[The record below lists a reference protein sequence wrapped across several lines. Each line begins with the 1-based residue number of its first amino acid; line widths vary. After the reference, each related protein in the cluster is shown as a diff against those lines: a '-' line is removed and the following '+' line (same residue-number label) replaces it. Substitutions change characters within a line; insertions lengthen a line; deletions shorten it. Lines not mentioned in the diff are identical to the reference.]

1 MDFTFTEEQNMLKDS
16 VTRFVQDNYDFDSR
30 CKIADSAE
38 GFSRDYWN
46 TFAELG
52 WLSIP
57 FSEEQGGFGGGVVD
71 NILVMEEL
79 GKALVLEPYLATVV
93 LFGGLLSK
101 SSNAVLQEQH
111 IASIIDGSLQGAF
124 AYTEPQSRFALND
137 VQTQAKASA
146 GGFVLTGKKVMV
158 LNGASAD
165 KLIVSARTSGE
176 SCDTA
181 GISLFLVDKA
191 ASGVSVNSYRTMDGQ
206 CVANI
211 VLENVE
217 VSAEALVSE
226 LGQGYAQISAVIQDA
241 TVAVSAEALGAM
253 SKLLQTTVEYTKA
266 REQFGVA
273 ISTFQV
279 LQHRMV
285 DIFSV
290 CEEVRSLLYR
300 AACSVAEGSDDAEKN
315 VMALK
320 VKVGNAGKHV
330 GGEAMQLHGGMGM
343 TDELDVGHY
352 AKRLRMI
359 NSLFGD
365 SDYCQQRFAQLTFA

>member
-16 VTRFVQDNYDFDSR
+16 VARFVQDNYDFDSR
-30 CKIADSAE
+30 CKIADSEE
-38 GFSRDYWN
+38 GFSRDHWN

-57 FSEEQGGFGGGVVD
+57 FTEEQGGFGGGVID
-71 NILVMEEL
+71 NMLVMEEF
-79 GKALVLEPYLATVV
+79 GQALVLEPYLATVL

-101 SSNAVLQEQH
+101 SSNVALQEQC
-111 IASIIDGSLQGAF
+111 IAPVIEGTLQGAF
-124 AYTEPQSRFALND
+124 AYTESQSRFALND
-137 VQTQAKASA
+137 VQTSA
-146 GGFVLTGKKVMV
+146 QKTADGFVLTGEKVMV
-158 LNGASAD
+158 INGGSAD
-165 KLIVSARTSGE
+165 KIIVSARTSGK
-176 SCDTA
+176 SCDA
-181 GISLFLVDKA
+181 EGISLFLIDSA
-191 ASGVSVNSYRTMDGQ
+191 AAGVTVKRYRTMDGQ

-211 VLENVE
+211 VLDNVA
-217 VSAEALVSE
+217 VNSEALVSE
-226 LGQGYAQISAVIQDA
+226 LDQGLTLMSSVVQEAII
-241 TVAVSAEALGAM
+241 AVSAEALGAM
-253 SKLLQTTVEYTKA
+253 NKLLFTTVVYTKA

-273 ISTFQV
+273 ISSFQV

-285 DIFSV
+285 DMFST

-300 AACSVAEGSDDAEKN
+300 AACSVAEGSDEAEKN

-320 VKVGNAGKHV
+320 VKVGNAGKYM

-359 NSLFGD
+359 NTLFGD
-365 SDYCQQRFAQLTFA
+365 SDHCQQRFAQLSFA